1 MLHLSKYPSAIAS
14 VQSRIHELDV
24 QIERLYQV
32 IKQIECRV
40 DSLIAFDESFRNDA
54 QRKAKRQILLE
65 AHQSYWELQEDISDA
80 RASREIN
87 HIELCRL
94 RDEFSVLK
102 LEKQENIARMGGL
115 LIS

>member
-1 MLHLSKYPSAIAS
+1 MLLNEYPSAIAS

-24 QIERLYQV
+24 QIERLHQV
-32 IKQIECRV
+32 IKQIESQV
-40 DSLIAFDESFRNDA
+40 DSAIAFDESLRNDA
-54 QRKAKRQILLE
+54 QRKAKRQQFLE

-80 RASREIN
+80 RAGREIN

-102 LEKQENIARMGGL
+102 LEKQENIARLGGL